1 MKTLFATIVMA
12 VSGAVLS
19 ALAQAP
25 TGSHNIGA
33 DKKAVESR
41 VVAFIKAGD
50 ESNRKVLE
58 ECLHPNYRAL
68 AHLPNTSAATPV
80 IENRE
85 QYLQLISE
93 GKIGGKPRT
102 ITIRSVEL
110 WNNTAI
116 VRAELESAALRF
128 SSTFS
133 LFYSVETGWQLV
145 HDLVELQA
153 KGKEK

>member
-1 MKTLFATIVMA
+1 MKTLFATIA
-12 VSGAVLS
+12 FAISGAILS
-19 ALAQAP
+19 VLAQAP
-25 TGSHNIGA
+25 ANITNENT
-33 DKKAVESR
+33 DKKAVELR

-50 ESNRKVLE
+50 ESNRKALE
-58 ECLHPNYRAL
+58 QLMHPNYRAL
-68 AHLPNTSAATPV
+68 AHLPGSNAATPV
-80 IENRE
+80 IESRE

-102 ITIRSVEL
+102 IAIRSVEL

-116 VRAELESAALRF
+116 VRAELESATLHF

-133 LFYSVETGWQLV
+133 LFYSAETGWQLV

-153 KGKEK
+153 RGKEK